1 MHHIKKTIHL
11 YDEQGLPH
19 RIEWKHGQAE
29 GIRQFMR
36 LTLTTEIGFFKQE
49 KNGDRGLRRSI
60 SILGV
65 HYRMLNQYA
74 ESYDSL
80 WSYSPLINFFFD
92 QYFLH
97 PIHKAPLTIYA
108 TVGEDLE
115 LLAKIFDDFITAI
128 RRNATGLKLMAK
140 TRNWESKTIK
150 AIARLKGYVIDSL
163 VENRDIYIVQLALY
177 SKDGRLSKEE
187 IQSLATYSQHGI
199 DRSSNPE
206 KDPGNFEIL
215 RAQRDLIFS
224 RIRDKPSIFGGLLF
238 YFWRMDFTPYVGY
251 QLWLSFVFRRS
262 QFTDQQSLGEQVKK
276 YVEGVAKEKGACAF
290 LSQFSVK
297 CPALTIPGSFSPKDL
312 EFFEGVIEK
321 IVPST
326 FWNLQL
332 AAQKLPSPGVRMF
345 DTGRGQR
352 TPRRIGKQSKY

>member
-19 RIEWKHGQAE
+19 LIEWKHGQAE
-29 GIRQFMR
+29 AIRQFMR
-36 LTLTTEIGFFKQE
+36 LALTTEICFFKQE
-49 KNGDRGLRRSI
+49 KKKDQDFRRSI
-60 SILGV
+60 SVLGV

-80 WSYSPLINFFFD
+80 WSYSPLVQFFFD
-92 QYFLH
+92 QYVLH
-97 PIHKAPLTIYA
+97 PIHEVPLTIYA

-115 LLAKIFDDFITAI
+115 CLAKIFDDFIAAI

-140 TRNWESKTIK
+140 TRNWESKTVK
-150 AIARLKGYVIDSL
+150 AIARLKGHVIDSL
-163 VENRDIYIVQLALY
+163 VESSDIHIVQLALY
-177 SKDGRLSKEE
+177 SKDVRLSKEE
-187 IQSLATYSQHGI
+187 IQSISIYSQNGI
-199 DRSSNPE
+199 DSSRNPK
-206 KDPGNFEIL
+206 KDPSNFEIL
-215 RAQRDLIFS
+215 QAQRDLLFS
-224 RIRDKPSIFGGLLF
+224 RIRDKPSIFRGLLF
-238 YFWRMDFTPYVGY
+238 YFWRIDFTPYVGY
-251 QLWLSFVFRRS
+251 QLWLSFAFS
-262 QFTDQQSLGEQVKK
+262 GNQFTDQKSLGEQVQT
-276 YVEGVAKEKGACAF
+276 YVQAVAKEKGACAF

-297 CPALTIPGSFSPKDL
+297 CPALISPGSFSPKDL
-312 EFFEGVIEK
+312 EFFERVMEK

-352 TPRRIGKQSKY
+352 TSQRIGKHRKY